1 MALAQKIA
9 AVCSLDACRFGCTPH
24 AAGRSLHVQFS
35 VPAVR
40 CVPLSKGPTA
50 VSPLWRSVRGPGL
63 VGRRCWRRIS
73 HPNLVRN
80 GSSKGRVSLR
90 ASKSHGANTSI
101 DEKNTVDDEADT
113 FDGEADNVD
122 RESDLLDDETDSDD
136 EADTSDDETG
146 TFEWGE
152 GSIVIPTFDE
162 NFFPVDEDGSI
173 IDMQPPPRGRKV
185 RSQLSNHDTAL

>member
-1 MALAQKIA
+1 
-9 AVCSLDACRFGCTPH
+9 
-24 AAGRSLHVQFS
+24 
-35 VPAVR
+35 
-40 CVPLSKGPTA
+40 
-50 VSPLWRSVRGPGL
+50 

-73 HPNLVRN
+73 HPSLIRN
-80 GSSKGRVSLR
+80 GSSKGRASLR
-90 ASKSHGANTSI
+90 ASKNHGANTSN
-101 DEKNTVDDEADT
+101 DEKNTVVDESDT

-122 RESDLLDDETDSDD
+122 RESDFLDDETDSDD

-152 GSIVIPTFDE
+152 GSIVIPTFDK

-185 RSQLSNHDTAL
+185 RTSVEQS